1 MSVLPESTQRLNLRE
16 QVESLLPGWQS
27 WYPSLFDAAADL
39 GLIRARVC
47 APSSLLLS
55 NRHAAV
61 QQEALQAFKEKWLVE
76 DEPEP
81 PRLPIRLNRRTAAP
95 CAETAEV
102 ASLTSCSD
110 SSGWRLF
117 SGCVHQRTLRSRSS
131 RSRPRRRSRAG

>member
-1 MSVLPESTQRLNLRE
+1 MSTVPESAQRLNLRE
-16 QVESLLPGWQS
+16 QVESLLPNWRS

-61 QQEALQAFKEKWLVE
+61 QAEALQAFKEKWLVE

-81 PRLPIRLNRRTAAP
+81 PRLPIRLQRRPTP
-95 CAETAEV
+95 PKK
-102 ASLTSCSD
+102 LQK
-110 SSGWRLF
+110 WR
-117 SGCVHQRTLRSRSS
+117 R
-131 RSRPRRRSRAG
+131 

>member
-1 MSVLPESTQRLNLRE
+1 MKVVPESSERRNLRE

-55 NRHAAV
+55 TRHAAV
-61 QQEALQAFKEKWLVE
+61 QAEALQAFKEKWLVE

-81 PRLPIRLNRRTAAP
+81 PRLPIRLQRAPQTAPKKLQKWRR
-95 CAETAEV
+95 
-102 ASLTSCSD
+102 
-110 SSGWRLF
+110 
-117 SGCVHQRTLRSRSS
+117 
-131 RSRPRRRSRAG
+131 

>member
-1 MSVLPESTQRLNLRE
+1 MSVPTESPQRLNLRE

-55 NRHAAV
+55 TRHAAV
-61 QQEALQAFKEKWLVE
+61 QAEALQAFKEQWLVE

-81 PRLPIRLNRRTAAP
+81 PRLPIRLQRKPHPPKKLQKWRR
-95 CAETAEV
+95 
-102 ASLTSCSD
+102 
-110 SSGWRLF
+110 
-117 SGCVHQRTLRSRSS
+117 
-131 RSRPRRRSRAG
+131 

>member
-1 MSVLPESTQRLNLRE
+1 MSRLPESPQRQNLRE

-55 NRHAAV
+55 TRHAAV
-61 QQEALQAFKEKWLVE
+61 QQEALQAFREQWMVE

-81 PRLPIRLNRRTAAP
+81 PRLPIRLQRAPQRPVQKLQKWRR
-95 CAETAEV
+95 
-102 ASLTSCSD
+102 
-110 SSGWRLF
+110 
-117 SGCVHQRTLRSRSS
+117 
-131 RSRPRRRSRAG
+131 

>member
-1 MSVLPESTQRLNLRE
+1 MSTLSESPQRSSLRE
-16 QVESLLPGWQS
+16 QVERLLPGWQS

-61 QQEALQAFKEKWLVE
+61 QQEALQEQWLVE

-81 PRLPIRLNRRTAAP
+81 PRLPIRLQRPPPKKLQKWRR
-95 CAETAEV
+95 
-102 ASLTSCSD
+102 
-110 SSGWRLF
+110 
-117 SGCVHQRTLRSRSS
+117 
-131 RSRPRRRSRAG
+131 

>member
-1 MSVLPESTQRLNLRE
+1 MSTVSESPQRLNLRE
-16 QVESLLPGWQS
+16 QVESLLPNWRS

-81 PRLPIRLNRRTAAP
+81 PRLPIRLQRQPAPPKKLQKWRR
-95 CAETAEV
+95 
-102 ASLTSCSD
+102 
-110 SSGWRLF
+110 
-117 SGCVHQRTLRSRSS
+117 
-131 RSRPRRRSRAG
+131 